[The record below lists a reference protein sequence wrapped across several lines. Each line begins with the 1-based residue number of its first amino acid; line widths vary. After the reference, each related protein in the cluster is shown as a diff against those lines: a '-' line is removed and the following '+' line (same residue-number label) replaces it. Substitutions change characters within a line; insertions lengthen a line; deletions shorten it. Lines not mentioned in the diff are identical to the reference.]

1 MNSNRLQQ
9 LVYVAALVLLALVSK
24 KCYDDGQRRLGA
36 LQERLRYTTDSLKQ
50 ERELARLLENAHRV
64 DTVRLTR
71 TLRVRDTV
79 NVIRD
84 SILRLSD
91 TVRVPVDVLRP
102 IFAANDSAVSAC
114 LTALASAETVCQN
127 LRRRLT
133 LTEQQRD
140 VYKAQRPSAFGIWLW
155 RGVSFGIGYVVGG
168 GVKR

>member
-71 TLRVRDTV
+71 TLRRWDTVAVVRDSLLT
-79 NVIRD
+79 
-84 SILRLSD
+84 LHD
-91 TVRVPVDVLRP
+91 TVRVPVEVFRPVLV
-102 IFAANDSAVSAC
+102 ASDSVRNAC
-114 LTALASAETVCQN
+114 LTALGSCEAISQN
-127 LRRRLT
+127 LKTRLT

-140 VYKAQRPSAFGIWLW
+140 VYKAQRPSFVSTWFWRGAAFGL
-155 RGVSFGIGYVVGG
+155 GYVVGG